1 MENSSIDGTIEPV
14 NTESKIPMILA
25 IAAFVL
31 GGLSFVFAWNT
42 KSNLTRHKDS
52 IIKEV
57 NDAVEVAKQAAADA
71 RNAGAGSDGISTLQ
85 TDFEELEAM
94 VKAEYSKLSGVIKNL
109 VEHGTQ
115 TNKRLDRLEGRTSG
129 PARGTTTTAATPAS
143 ADPAPATAPVSSD
156 GKYVVKKGDY
166 PGKIAKEL
174 GVSTKALMD
183 ANPGLDPT
191 KLQIGQE
198 LNVPANQ

>member
-71 RNAGAGSDGISTLQ
+71 RNAGAGSDGISTLK

-94 VKAEYSKLSGVIKNL
+94 VKAEYSKLSGVITKL

-115 TNKRLDRLEGRTSG
+115 TNKRLDRLEGRSG
-129 PARGTTTTAATPAS
+129 PSRGTTATAAAPADS
-143 ADPAPATAPVSSD
+143 SPAPSTPVASTD

-174 GVSTKALMD
+174 GVSTKALME

>member
-1 MENSSIDGTIEPV
+1 MENSTIDGSIEPV
-14 NTESKIPMILA
+14 ATESKIPMILA

-71 RNAGAGSDGISTLQ
+71 RNGGVSNGNVDSLK
-85 TDFEELEAM
+85 TDVEELKAM
-94 VKAEYSKLSGVIKNL
+94 VKSEYATLTSSVNQLISHAKL
-109 VEHGTQ
+109 TQ
-115 TNKRLDRLEGRTSG
+115 KRLDKLEGGNAPVR
-129 PARGTTTTAATPAS
+129 ATPSGNTSSGSTSSEPVAANAS
-143 ADPAPATAPVSSD
+143 
-156 GKYVVKKGDY
+156 GKYTVKKGDY

-174 GVSTKALMD
+174 GVSLKALMD